1 MQVHAAA
8 AALNK
13 NREVGGGLRACE
25 HSQAL
30 GLNVAQWDV
39 FQFVGGNHEEYAVV
53 GAAFLQLARGM
64 QVAGANLE
72 AAYDAELV
80 GDTMANNLERFAAPF
95 AVEGQERIEREV
107 VARLNRR
114 E

>member
-1 MQVHAAA
+1 MQVHATA
-8 AALNK
+8 AALDK

-25 HSQAL
+25 HSQAF
-30 GLNVAQWDV
+30 GLNVAQRDV

-72 AAYDAELV
+72 AAYDAEFV
-80 GDTMANNLERFAAPF
+80 GDAVANNFERFATPL
-95 AVEGQERIEREV
+95 AVERQERIEREV
-107 VARLNRR
+107 VARFNRR